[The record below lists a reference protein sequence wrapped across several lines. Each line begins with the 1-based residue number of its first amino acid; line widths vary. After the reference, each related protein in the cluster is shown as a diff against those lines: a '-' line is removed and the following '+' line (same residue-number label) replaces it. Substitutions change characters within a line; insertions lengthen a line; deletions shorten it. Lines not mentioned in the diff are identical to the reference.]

1 VIVWSLKLAG
11 AAQVS
16 GAWRG
21 AGEFKEEGELKFIS
35 LLTAK
40 YAKE

>member
-21 AGEFKEEGELKFIS
+21 AGEFKGEGELKFIS

>member
-1 VIVWSLKLAG
+1 VFVWSLKLAG

-21 AGEFKEEGELKFIS
+21 AGEFKGEGELKFIS